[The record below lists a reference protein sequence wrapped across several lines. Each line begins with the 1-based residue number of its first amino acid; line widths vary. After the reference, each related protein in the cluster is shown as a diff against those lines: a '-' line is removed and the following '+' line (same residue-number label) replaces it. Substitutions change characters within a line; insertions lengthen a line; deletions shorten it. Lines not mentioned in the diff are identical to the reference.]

1 MLKMSKKSANAVID
15 RMQDALRLSSDSQ
28 LCRELKISR
37 STLGTWRQRDS
48 VPYALCVNIAEEKNI
63 SLDWLLTG
71 VGSMLKTK
79 MELNNG
85 TNFDDE
91 DVRILNMIKRLPEP
105 QKNKEVADI
114 EAFLRSFDEAISHWV
129 ANNQNSQAKR
139 QAA

>member
-1 MLKMSKKSANAVID
+1 MSKKSANAVID

-71 VGSMLKTK
+71 EGSMLKTK
-79 MELNNG
+79 TESNNRA
-85 TNFDDE
+85 NFDEE
-91 DVRILNMIKRLPEP
+91 DIRLLNMIKRLPEP

-129 ANNQNSQAKR
+129 ANNQNSQDRR